1 MSFIII
7 FLCKGTLWRCSDRLD
22 SEHVSGSSGPGSCS
36 PGHAYVVFLG
46 KTLNLSP
53 TCEFNAEGKPA
64 MD

>member
-7 FLCKGTLWRCSDRLD
+7 FLCKGTLWRCSDGLV
-22 SEHVSGSSGPGSCS
+22 SGLVSGSSGPGLCS